1 MDRNDDRVPS
11 DESLMDV
18 IERIRNERF
27 PNIDRELV
35 RELLRIHAEPA
46 TSEVDLTRAID
57 DLIIARTRS

>member
-1 MDRNDDRVPS
+1 MDSKKQTAPS

-18 IERIRNERF
+18 VERIRSDRF

-46 TSEVDLTRAID
+46 TSKLELTRAID
-57 DLIIARTRS
+57 ELIIARTRS